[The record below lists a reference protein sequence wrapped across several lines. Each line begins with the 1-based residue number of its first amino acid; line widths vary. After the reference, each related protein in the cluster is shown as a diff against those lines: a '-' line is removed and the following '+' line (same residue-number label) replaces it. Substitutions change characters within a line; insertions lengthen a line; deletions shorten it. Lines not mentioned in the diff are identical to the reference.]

1 MTSSTTPSS
10 AIATPGPLSSLETSL
25 NKIFLSVGDF
35 ADFNLETSSLYIP
48 SLSPLTCSGLDAFSR
63 KPQDI
68 SRRTLESNLQ
78 TFQSACDALEIQIVL
93 LPPVEVV
100 DENRAKQVLRREIEL
115 LANPPR
121 EEVEERV
128 EEVPEPP
135 EEEEHVEEE
144 REEEVKLEAE
154 EEQMGDEDELFSSEF
169 DNLMD
174 PNGFPSDIGFGDSMD
189 WMNDV

>member
-1 MTSSTTPSS
+1 M
-10 AIATPGPLSSLETSL
+10 
-25 NKIFLSVGDF
+25 
-35 ADFNLETSSLYIP
+35 
-48 SLSPLTCSGLDAFSR
+48 
-63 KPQDI
+63 
-68 SRRTLESNLQ
+68 
-78 TFQSACDALEIQIVL
+78 
-93 LPPVEVV
+93 EVV

-144 REEEVKLEAE
+144 REEDVKPEAE
-154 EEQMGDEDELFSSEF
+154 DEQMGDEDELFSSEF

>member
-1 MTSSTTPSS
+1 
-10 AIATPGPLSSLETSL
+10 
-25 NKIFLSVGDF
+25 
-35 ADFNLETSSLYIP
+35 
-48 SLSPLTCSGLDAFSR
+48 
-63 KPQDI
+63 
-68 SRRTLESNLQ
+68 
-78 TFQSACDALEIQIVL
+78 
-93 LPPVEVV
+93 VEVV

-135 EEEEHVEEE
+135 EEEEHIEEE
-144 REEEVKLEAE
+144 REQEVKLEAE

>member
-1 MTSSTTPSS
+1 M
-10 AIATPGPLSSLETSL
+10 
-25 NKIFLSVGDF
+25 
-35 ADFNLETSSLYIP
+35 
-48 SLSPLTCSGLDAFSR
+48 
-63 KPQDI
+63 
-68 SRRTLESNLQ
+68 
-78 TFQSACDALEIQIVL
+78 
-93 LPPVEVV
+93 EVV

-128 EEVPEPP
+128 EEVPEPL